1 MEKQGRLAT
10 RKLGILIA
18 MLCFAV
24 ALWFS
29 LSACSAEEAADPSA
43 LPEGSSG
50 EDTAFEEYPVMDV
63 PEDEL
68 DPYYTLFTTESRM
81 GYQNGALRLVV
92 PRISFDRP
100 LEAGTS
106 EEELERGPGL
116 YEFAQLPGTGDRNVS
131 IAGHRYLGTFYYAHT
146 IVEGDYLYLVD
157 AESIYRYVFET
168 AYVVEPTDWSPICQ
182 QGFSCVTLTTCEP
195 IGISDH
201 RLIVVGRLDAI
212 LPYYDDFVFETSAAE
227 QPERGEIFENAIQYW
242 LRLHESRAA
251 N

>member
-1 MEKQGRLAT
+1 MKKQGHRDARKFIIFIGVLCLA
-10 RKLGILIA
+10 A
-18 MLCFAV
+18 ALCFP
-24 ALWFS
+24 
-29 LSACSAEEAADPSA
+29 LSSCTSEEDSAFDP
-43 LPEGSSG
+43 LPEDTAAN
-50 EDTAFEEYPVMDV
+50 DTAFEEYPVMDI

-68 DPYYTLFTTESRM
+68 DPYFTLFTTESRM
-81 GYQNGALRLVV
+81 QYQTGELRLVV

-106 EEELERGPGL
+106 VEDLERGPGL
-116 YEFAQLPGTGDRNVS
+116 YDFAQMPGTGDRNTS

-146 IVEGDYLYLVD
+146 IVDGDYLYLVD

-201 RLIVVGRLDAI
+201 RLIVVGKLDAI
-212 LPYYDDFVFETSAAE
+212 LPYYDDFAFETSVAE
-227 QPERGEIFENAIQYW
+227 RPEQREIFENAVHYW
-242 LRLHESRAA
+242 LRLHESRIA